1 MQASMLG
8 YAYKLKNKNKRK
20 AEQTAQTE
28 GDEEK
33 TIMHSLAKAEAKG
46 ELEEH
51 GVRPACFDRALKK
64 ARREERVV
72 AREEKVMARE
82 EKVMAHS
89 EDEVMPSSD
98 DEDSVSPGDACESG
112 FFTLIWRYIE
122 EQTLQYR
129 KEHGIA
135 SDQLEDTLAAMH
147 ADGWRLSAEL
157 QRTGIPQMLYEQF
170 TAAVHGKTIYTAE
183 LFRSM
188 RVPAAWD

>member
-1 MQASMLG
+1 MGS
-8 YAYKLKNKNKRK
+8 
-20 AEQTAQTE
+20 
-28 GDEEK
+28 
-33 TIMHSLAKAEAKG
+33 
-46 ELEEH
+46 
-51 GVRPACFDRALKK
+51 
-64 ARREERVV
+64 AR
-72 AREEKVMARE
+72 
-82 EKVMAHS
+82 HNS
-89 EDEVMPSSD
+89 CLFS
-98 DEDSVSPGDACESG
+98 CESG

-147 ADGWRLSAEL
+147 ANGWRLSAEL

>member
-20 AEQTAQTE
+20 AEQTMQTE
-28 GDEEK
+28 VDEEK
-33 TIMHSLAKAEAKG
+33 TIMNSLAKAEAKG

-51 GVRPACFDRALKK
+51 GVRPACCDRALKK
-64 ARREERVV
+64 ARREEKVV
-72 AREEKVMARE
+72 AREET
-82 EKVMAHS
+82 VMAHS
-89 EDEVMPSSD
+89 EDEVMASGNLPSSD

-157 QRTGIPQMLYEQF
+157 QRSGIPQMLYEQF
-170 TAAVHGKTIYTAE
+170 TAAAHGKTIYTAE

>member
-8 YAYKLKNKNKRK
+8 YADKLKNKNKRK
-20 AEQTAQTE
+20 AEQTMQTE
-28 GDEEK
+28 VDEEK
-33 TIMHSLAKAEAKG
+33 KIMHSLAKAEAKG

-64 ARREERVV
+64 ARREEKVV
-72 AREEKVMARE
+72 ARE

-89 EDEVMPSSD
+89 EDEVMPCSD

-157 QRTGIPQMLYEQF
+157 QRSGIPQMLYEQF